1 MKNLLI
7 LLGILLSSPFV
18 VAQHSA
24 INGNVAI
31 ANNSPEGTRVVVI
44 KNGNK
49 LDEQVLNKKGHF
61 DLKLAFDADYKIS
74 FEKTGYITKIISI
87 NTEVPEESIENNPD
101 FPPVKL
107 IINLLPSVEKIDLSI
122 FDQPIAILT
131 YQAELDDFTFD
142 KSYSDKI
149 KDRIAQTE
157 QAVKKQLA
165 ARDAAAIEQER
176 KFAELFNKGL
186 ESFGRKAWQAAI
198 DSWTLAQ
205 NMKPGNKEV
214 KQKIAEA
221 QEQAKLEEAR
231 KSVEPQNEQTY
242 RLLLAAADSL
252 FSREEYPAAK
262 EKYASAKQI
271 KTKEPYPQEQIRNI
285 DRLLAEIAQKEAITQ
300 QQLAEAEAT
309 YQKTI
314 AQADRSYQAQEYRQ
328 AITTYRQA
336 LAALEK
342 QQADEAEKQ
351 RQEEERIN
359 ALKLKYTGII
369 AEADQA
375 FKNEN
380 YSAAKLRYS
389 EADQLNLGED
399 YPRKRLG
406 EIEQIIH
413 SSKYKARLA
422 EYNKNKTL
430 AEKNL
435 EQKNY
440 ASAKVYFQKALTL
453 SPADKES
460 IRERIAETDRLIEAE
475 QLAALDKAY
484 QANTDKADKAYA
496 EKAYAIAKFYYQ
508 KALEIKIGDK
518 HATERLQEIEKYI
531 GERQTKEAEL

>member
-1 MKNLLI
+1 MIGK
-7 LLGILLSSPFV
+7 
-18 VAQHSA
+18 
-24 INGNVAI
+24 
-31 ANNSPEGTRVVVI
+31 
-44 KNGNK
+44 
-49 LDEQVLNKKGHF
+49 
-61 DLKLAFDADYKIS
+61 
-74 FEKTGYITKIISI
+74 
-87 NTEVPEESIENNPD
+87 
-101 FPPVKL
+101 
-107 IINLLPSVEKIDLSI
+107 
-122 FDQPIAILT
+122 
-131 YQAELDDFTFD
+131 AE
-142 KSYSDKI
+142 
-149 KDRIAQTE
+149 
-157 QAVKKQLA
+157 
-165 ARDAAAIEQER
+165 
-176 KFAELFNKGL
+176 
-186 ESFGRKAWQAAI
+186 
-198 DSWTLAQ
+198 
-205 NMKPGNKEV
+205 
-214 KQKIAEA
+214 
-221 QEQAKLEEAR
+221 
-231 KSVEPQNEQTY
+231 
-242 RLLLAAADSL
+242 
-252 FSREEYPAAK
+252 
-262 EKYASAKQI
+262 
-271 KTKEPYPQEQIRNI
+271 
-285 DRLLAEIAQKEAITQ
+285 
-300 QQLAEAEAT
+300 
-309 YQKTI
+309 
-314 AQADRSYQAQEYRQ
+314 
-328 AITTYRQA
+328 QA

-359 ALKLKYTGII
+359 TLKLKYTGII

-430 AEKNL
+430 AE
-435 EQKNY
+435 
-440 ASAKVYFQKALTL
+440 VYFQKALTL

-484 QANTDKADKAYA
+484 QTNTDKADKAYA